1 MDDKLF
7 TDIGILTVEKIKE
20 LINHTESLEADNT
33 VLLEAL
39 MDVCHQYMT
48 DNDGYCRHM
57 FMTTGEWVLP
67 LLERNGLAKHIKGD
81 KYKLLWD
88 KLERREKGNLH
99 NG

>member
-1 MDDKLF
+1 MGKL
-7 TDIGILTVEKIKE
+7 TDMTLEIKDNR
-20 LINHTESLEADNT
+20 IKALEGENT
-33 VLLEAL
+33 VLLEAM

-57 FMTTGEWVLP
+57 FMSTGEWVLP
-67 LLERNGLAKHIKGD
+67 LLEKNGLAKHIKGD

-88 KLERREKGNLH
+88 KLEERREKGNLH